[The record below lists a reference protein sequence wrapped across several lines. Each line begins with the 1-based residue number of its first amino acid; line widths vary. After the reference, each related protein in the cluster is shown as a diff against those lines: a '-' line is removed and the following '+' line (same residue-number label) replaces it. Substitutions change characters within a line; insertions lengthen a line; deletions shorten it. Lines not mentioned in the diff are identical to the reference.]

1 MMIKAFVFDLDGTL
15 VDTLG
20 DIAAMMNGFLRS
32 KGWPEHPVAD
42 YKQMVGRGLA
52 NLIRSAVPASEA
64 RRAEELYPEVFA
76 VYDAMGVGDSLPYPG
91 VPETLALL
99 AERGTAMAVVS
110 NKPDPLTR
118 HMVRTL
124 FPSIPFALVRGG
136 LEGVP
141 VKPDPHSSLEAARAC
156 GAAPSECAFVGD
168 SDVDMKTANAAGML
182 AVGASWGFR
191 GEMELRRAGADLI
204 VHGVDELPALVD
216 SAEAHT

>member
-1 MMIKAFVFDLDGTL
+1 MIKAIVFDLDGTL

-20 DIAAMMNGFLRS
+20 DIAAMMNGFLAS
-32 KGWPEHPVAD
+32 KGWPGHPVGD

-52 NLIRSAVPASEA
+52 NLIRSAVPADEA
-64 RRAEELYPEVFA
+64 HRVEELYPEVFA
-76 VYDAMGVGDSLPYPG
+76 VYDAMGVGGSLPYPG
-91 VPETLALL
+91 VTGTLALL
-99 AERGTAMAVVS
+99 ADRGTAMAVVS

-118 HMVRTL
+118 NMIQQL

-136 LEGVP
+136 LDGVP

-204 VHGVDELPALVD
+204 IHRIDELPALVEP
-216 SAEAHT
+216 AGGQG

>member
-1 MMIKAFVFDLDGTL
+1 MIKAFVFDLDGTL

-32 KGWPEHPVAD
+32 KGWPEHPVVE
-42 YKQMVGRGLA
+42 YKQMVGRGLT
-52 NLIRSAVPASEA
+52 NLIRSVVPAAEA
-64 RRAEELYPEVFA
+64 HRADELYPEVFS
-76 VYDAMGVGDSLPYPG
+76 VYEAMGVGGSRPYPD
-91 VPETLALL
+91 VPEVLALL

-118 HMVRTL
+118 HMVKTL

-136 LEGVP
+136 LDGLP
-141 VKPDPHSSLEAARAC
+141 VKPDPHSSLEAAKAC

-182 AVGASWGFR
+182 AIGASWGFR
-191 GEMELRRAGADLI
+191 GEIELRRAGADLI
-204 VHGVDELPALVD
+204 IHRIGELPALIE
-216 SAEAHT
+216 STEAHK